1 MVSSTLKLGISILN
15 GGNADVQQKMLDYL
29 KDKKEVGFFQSI
41 QALMQ
46 TCSVLDLNAFERQNK
61 AEGLGMVNEDGTGE
75 ALFWASLSPG
85 HPLPSG
91 SASTPMLPSAPFL
104 QGSPSPRASPDSPLQ
119 WSPVLPHHGPHPW
132 VSFCLGSP
140 AHHHMKPALNVPP
153 TSRPGWCSL
162 INVPNPG

>member
-61 AEGLGMVNEDGTGE
+61 AEGLGMVNEDGTVSLKWWLLLSVLLCFVHACAVCMGYVH
-75 ALFWASLSPG
+75 AWTAS
-85 HPLPSG
+85 
-91 SASTPMLPSAPFL
+91 
-104 QGSPSPRASPDSPLQ
+104 
-119 WSPVLPHHGPHPW
+119 W
-132 VSFCLGSP
+132 
-140 AHHHMKPALNVPP
+140 N
-153 TSRPGWCSL
+153 
-162 INVPNPG
+162 I